1 MYLLL
6 NICKDDKIYTK
17 WAGIKICFITWSTK
31 FDPNFSNSNIWHH
44 KSFFPL
50 ISCHEIPS
58 HVIFLNE
65 VKMLVGFS
73 FATYDS
79 TICRLQYSGTHTQE
93 YSQVVVVICQKV
105 KRGVTTIVKVRT
117 WYCVVDYNT
126 IKPNHARAEENQ
138 VETLLRKFFIY

>member
-1 MYLLL
+1 MIKYIPNDRVLKYNGL
-6 NICKDDKIYTK
+6 NFLR
-17 WAGIKICFITWSTK
+17 FIIAIFTII
-31 FDPNFSNSNIWHH
+31 NH
-44 KSFFPL
+44 FFLL
-50 ISCHEIPS
+50 ISCNEIAS
-58 HVIFLNE
+58 HAILLNE
-65 VKMLVGFS
+65 VKILVGFS

-79 TICRLQYSGTHTQE
+79 TICRLQYSQTHTQE

-138 VETLLRKFFIY
+138 VETVLRKFFIYLLRSVSKQTFR